1 MADPLPPVSDNRA
14 FAEQI
19 AALDARLTTLE
30 APTGTQ
36 RTQVVAGLKAAVEA
50 IPVTQVIGNAATGG
64 AMPRSSSWQTITSAT
79 ATVPE
84 GKSRVSID
92 CMGMSAFRM
101 NSPGGAWTPP
111 QLFARVIVQG
121 QVQAQVLS
129 TDAYY
134 FSSQTYLLFQAVTG
148 GFFDGPVN
156 PGDTVQVLYQMKRE
170 VNMDAFPGYADNYAQ
185 IASNVTFS
193 GVI

>member
-50 IPVTQVIGNAATGG
+50 IPFTTVIGDAWTGG
-64 AMPRSSSWQTITSAT
+64 AMPKSTSWTTVVSAT
-79 ATVPE
+79 AIVPE

-92 CMGMSAFRM
+92 CMAMSAFRM
-101 NSPGGAWTPP
+101 TTPQGAWQAPN
-111 QLFARVIVQG
+111 LFARAVVQG
-121 QVQAQVLS
+121 VVQAEVLS
-129 TDAYY
+129 TNAFY
-134 FSSQTYLLFQAVTG
+134 FGSQDYNLYQAVTG
-148 GFFDGPVN
+148 GFFEGPVN
-156 PGDTVQVLYQMKRE
+156 PGDTVQVLMQMYRDH
-170 VNMDAFPGYADNYAQ
+170 NNDTMPAYSSNYAQ
-185 IASNVTFS
+185 IAADVTFS